1 MKTFLFKKL
10 NPAAKIPT
18 RSMQG
23 DVGHD
28 VTSVE
33 NVIIPPGETKAVP
46 TGLALADYV
55 KNDQPAQSGSDLR
68 PLHVIFKEGLTGST
82 DVQNSQEI
90 NFIKV
95 EGRSGLALKG
105 IFPVGG
111 IIDPGYRGEVK
122 IILHNSSPNAHT
134 IVAGDRIAQLIVY
147 SAYCE
152 GAIAE
157 LPEGVEA
164 TKTERGES
172 GFGSTGQ

>member
-10 NPAAKIPT
+10 NPAAKIPV
-18 RSMQG
+18 RSMHG
-23 DVGHD
+23 DAGHD
-28 VTSVE
+28 VTSIE
-33 NVIIPPGETKAVP
+33 NIVLAPGETKAIL

-55 KNDQPAQSGSDLR
+55 TDEPATQSGQDLR
-68 PLHVIFKEGLTGST
+68 PLHVIFKEGATGT
-82 DVQNSQEI
+82 TNAQRSQEI

-95 EGRSGLALKG
+95 EGRSGLALRG

-111 IIDPGYRGEVK
+111 IIDPGYRGEIK
-122 IILHNSSPNAHT
+122 IILHNSSPNAYT
-134 IVAGDRIAQLIVY
+134 VLMGDRIAQLIVY